1 MGIHSRRGI
10 MKMVKVMA
18 MTVAAGGFAMPGA
31 ALAEEVRVIATGALQ
46 GAMKTLKPA
55 YEKKTGN
62 TLVIAWGPSFGTS
75 PEAIPERIRNK
86 EPMDVTI
93 GTEETLDTVG
103 KTGVFDPSSRK
114 VIALSQIGI
123 AVPKGRPHPPIGT
136 VAEVRQ
142 ALLSAGRVAYSQG
155 ASGVYIRTTLL
166 PKLGIADQIAS
177 KTVVAEGKE
186 LVGTLL
192 ARGDADI
199 GMQQVSE
206 LKVTPGVDY
215 LGPLPAEIQ
224 KVSRFAG
231 MVAKDSSHGK
241 AARGFLTFLASA
253 EARPLIE
260 ASGLDPVPAKRR

>member
-1 MGIHSRRGI
+1 MNI
-10 MKMVKVMA
+10 VKVMA
-18 MTVAAGGFAMPGA
+18 MTVAAGGFALPGA
-31 ALAEEVRVIATGALQ
+31 VAAEEIHVIATGALQ

-75 PEAIPERIRNK
+75 PESIPERIRAR

-93 GTEETLDTVG
+93 GTEETLDAVA
-103 KTGVFDPSSRK
+103 KSGVFDPASRK
-114 VIALSQIGI
+114 AVALSQIGI
-123 AVPKGRPHPPIGT
+123 AVPKGRPHPDVTT
-136 VAEVRQ
+136 VAAVRQ
-142 ALLSAGRVAYSQG
+142 ALLSAGKVAYSQG
-155 ASGVYIRTTLL
+155 ASGVYIRATLL
-166 PKLGIADQIAS
+166 PKLGIADQVAA

-192 ARGDADI
+192 ARGEADI

-231 MVAKDSSHGK
+231 MVAKDSRHAA
-241 AARGFLTFLASA
+241 AARGFLAYLASK

-260 ASGLDPVPAKRR
+260 ASGLEPIAAPKSR